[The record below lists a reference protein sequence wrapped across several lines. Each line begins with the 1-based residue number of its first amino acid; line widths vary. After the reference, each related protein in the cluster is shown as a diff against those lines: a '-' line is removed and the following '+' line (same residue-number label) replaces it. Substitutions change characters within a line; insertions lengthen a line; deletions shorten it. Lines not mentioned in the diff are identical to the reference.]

1 MKWHMRHIETPS
13 KADTIGNESFRE
25 QYRLVNIVCV
35 MDIQDIESVI
45 LYYGRSEFFYTMQ
58 KAALDGLSKFPH
70 HSAFRLFNG
79 IALVLSNHLQEGIR
93 ELNPLKNDPELGI
106 CSIIALLYAHKRC
119 HVIDRE
125 SVTSFEQR
133 LKEEHIFESA
143 NASYNA
149 AVFLFFIKKFEKS
162 REYVE
167 KSLKLDAHHISSL
180 ILKIWI
186 DLSTSQKALNGNVGN
201 MLEDVLAENKNI
213 DAALALAR
221 HYQLSGQFEN
231 AINSLN
237 KLSVWY
243 PDINI
248 PLVVKA
254 EIQLSASYWDQTYET
269 SLRVINLEP
278 TNISALRVT
287 AVLLVVREGNIKGGI
302 STLQQLLVATERIE
316 QGNWTLLL
324 RICQLFSRI
333 CSRNVDLLTL
343 TARFIE
349 KQTQL
354 NTSSV
359 ELITELGYQQILLG
373 NIKMAVGYFRTATAI
388 DNTSFHA
395 LCGLT
400 LCQLFEQGVTEQ
412 TRQQVEFLSDLR
424 PSKDKPLLLLLQAKL
439 APNNDIAVTLLA
451 EATKLKLVGL
461 EGHLF
466 GLEYLHKLDPEFLL
480 QIVTE
485 FLRNSPVQVRLKQGL
500 HVVQESSHVSLKH
513 CIAILDKILHWCP
526 SHVQALFKRSKVHF
540 LCGELQ
546 MASSRLQ
553 HILNNIDATY
563 TSAYL
568 LLAQVQMQQQQ
579 YSKAMQSL
587 ELSLSYNFLMRE
599 NPLYNLLLGIAYRQQ
614 QQYKD
619 AQKSFNAALHLLH
632 EDPVQDSKNSSIKR
646 TEVLNGFSTSD
657 EVTLYLEL
665 IGTLRDMGGIQE
677 MFESERLLECA
688 LEKFKDTSEEGRL
701 KIAQAELVLQNSNV
715 NKAIE
720 LLAAIKPGESYYV
733 QAKTHLASIYLLHR
747 KDRVA
752 FATCFTEIVET
763 SPESESYVML
773 GEAYMSI
780 QEPDLAIEA
789 YQKAFNLRPHDT
801 HLAGKLGRAYVKSH
815 QYNKAIAFYQQA
827 LCTENHTGLKLN
839 LAELYLKLKQFK
851 NAQMTLEENED
862 ASHADFLDI
871 DGLQLRTKQL
881 LLLARV
887 HEKSGNTSL
896 SLQTL
901 KAARDNQDIVQKR
914 ISVGQS
920 GNLYDQYKTLSK
932 ICLLMAQYW
941 SHLKNNAEALACLE
955 ECLKYTPNDIE
966 ILTSLARLYIQMDF
980 MDSCRE
986 ICLRILQIDNS
997 NEAASVIMADLS
1009 FRKMDLE
1016 NATYH
1021 FSQLLLLQ
1029 PCYWT
1034 ALARLVEVMR
1044 RSGTLLDVVPFL
1056 KRSKEATVAPDQMPG
1071 LQYCNGLYEWYTGNP
1086 NGALRHFNAARKDS
1100 EWGQQAI
1107 FNMIEICINPDGDIP
1122 KSNDLLE
1129 GNDNMDSNNSRVIA
1143 LKTADRLLK
1152 ELHPR
1157 SIGLDNEALNHQ
1169 LMRNFLRL
1177 ASKEKYQVEQA
1188 LQDFIELSAREE
1200 NQDAVGPILGMST
1213 ALVMLKQAHRA
1224 KNNLKRL
1231 AKVAWKFEE
1240 AEYLERSWLLL
1251 ADIYINSNKWDMSEG
1266 LIARILEYNKS
1277 SAKAYELSGYIAEK
1291 SQQYRDAAKRY
1302 ENAWNYCGRSKP
1314 HIGYKLA
1321 YNHMK
1326 TRCFANAIEI
1336 CQQVLKLHPDYTII
1350 RKDILDKCRNNLRS

>member
-1 MKWHMRHIETPS
+1 
-13 KADTIGNESFRE
+13 
-25 QYRLVNIVCV
+25 
-35 MDIQDIESVI
+35 MDIQDIESII
-45 LYYGRSEFFYTMQ
+45 LYYGRSGFFYTMQ
-58 KAALDGLSKFPH
+58 KASLDGLSKFPQ
-70 HSAFRLFNG
+70 HSTFRLFNG

-93 ELNPLKNDPELGI
+93 ELNPLKNDLELGI
-106 CSIIALLYAHKRC
+106 CSMIALLHAHKRC
-119 HVIDRE
+119 NVVDRE
-125 SVTSFEQR
+125 SVTLIEQR
-133 LKEEHIFESA
+133 LKEEQVFE
-143 NASYNA
+143 NASALYNA

-167 KSLKLDAHHISSL
+167 KSLKVDAEHTSSI

-186 DLSTSQKALNGNVGN
+186 DLSKIPKTLNGNMGN
-201 MLEDVLAENKNI
+201 MLEEMLAKSKNI

-221 HYQLSGQFEN
+221 YYQLCGQFEN
-231 AINSLN
+231 AINSVN
-237 KLSVWY
+237 KLSVRY
-243 PDINI
+243 PDINV
-248 PLVVKA
+248 PLVVKT

-278 TNISALRVT
+278 TNVSALRIT
-287 AVLLVVREGNIKGGI
+287 AILLIVREGNIKGGI

-316 QGNWTLLL
+316 QGNWPILL
-324 RICQLFSRI
+324 RICQLFARI

-354 NTSSV
+354 NPNSV
-359 ELITELGYQQILLG
+359 ELVTELGHQQILLG
-373 NIKMAVGYFRTATAI
+373 NIKEAEGYFRIATTI
-388 DNTSFHA
+388 DNTNFHA

-400 LCQLFEQGVTEQ
+400 LCQIFEQGVTEQ
-412 TRQQVEFLSDLR
+412 TRQQVEFLGELR
-424 PSKDKPLLLLLQAKL
+424 PNKGKPLLLLLQAKL
-439 APNNDIAVTLLA
+439 VPNNDSAVTLLA
-451 EATKLKLVGL
+451 EATQLKLIGL

-466 GLEYLHKLDPEFLL
+466 GPEYLHKLDPEFLL

-485 FLRNSPVQVRLKQGL
+485 FLKYSPVQVRVKQGL
-500 HVVQESSHVSLKH
+500 NLVQESSHVSIKH
-513 CIAILDKILHWCP
+513 CITILEKILHWCP
-526 SHVQALFKRSKVHF
+526 SHVEALFKRSKVHF

-546 MASSRLQ
+546 MAASKLQ

-587 ELSLSYNFLMRE
+587 ELSLSYDFLMRE
-599 NPLYNLLLGIAYRQQ
+599 DPLYNLLLGIAYRQQ
-614 QQYKD
+614 QQHKD
-619 AQKSFNAALHLLH
+619 AQKSFNAALHLLN
-632 EDPVQDSKNSSIKR
+632 EGSVQDYKNATNR
-646 TEVLNGFSTSD
+646 ETRAEALNSFSTSD
-657 EVTLYLEL
+657 KVTLYLEL
-665 IGTLRDMGGIQE
+665 IGTLRDMGGMQE
-677 MFESERLLECA
+677 MFESERLLACA
-688 LEKFKDTSEEGRL
+688 LEEFKDTTEEGRL
-701 KIAQAELVLQNSNV
+701 KIAHAEIMLQNSNV

-720 LLAAIKPGESYYV
+720 LLAAIKPGESYYI
-733 QAKTHLASIYLLHR
+733 QAKTHLANIHLLHQ

-752 FATCFTEIVET
+752 FATCFTEIVEA
-763 SPESESYVML
+763 SPECESYVML

-780 QEPDLAIEA
+780 QEPDLAIQA
-789 YQKAFNLRPHDT
+789 YQKAFDLRPHDT

-827 LCTENHTGLKLN
+827 LCSENHTGLKLN

-862 ASHADFLDI
+862 GSHIDFLDI

-887 HEKSGNTSL
+887 HEKAGNTSL

-901 KAARDNQDIVQKR
+901 KAARDNQNIVQKR

-941 SHLKNNAEALACLE
+941 THLKNNPEALSCLE

-1021 FSQLLLLQ
+1021 FSQLLLVQ
-1029 PCYWT
+1029 PGYWT

-1044 RSGTLLDVVPFL
+1044 RSGSLLDVVPFL
-1056 KRSKEATVAPDQMPG
+1056 KRAQEATAAPDQVSG

-1129 GNDNMDSNNSRVIA
+1129 GNENSDSNNSRAIA

-1157 SIGLDNEALNHQ
+1157 SIGLDNEILNHQ
-1169 LMRNFLRL
+1169 LMHNFLRL

-1188 LQDFIELSAREE
+1188 LQDFTELSARDE
-1200 NQDAVGPILGMST
+1200 NQDAVGPILGMAT
-1213 ALVMLKQAHRA
+1213 ALVMLKQIHRA

-1231 AKVAWKFEE
+1231 AKVSWKFEE

-1266 LIARILEYNKS
+1266 LITRVLEHNKS

-1291 SQQYRDAAKRY
+1291 LQQYRDAAKHY

-1314 HIGYKLA
+1314 QIGYKLA

-1336 CQQVLKLHPDYTII
+1336 CQQVLKLHPNYTII
-1350 RKDILDKCRNNLRS
+1350 RKDILEKCRNNLRS

>member
-1 MKWHMRHIETPS
+1 
-13 KADTIGNESFRE
+13 
-25 QYRLVNIVCV
+25 

-133 LKEEHIFESA
+133 LKEDIFESA

-180 ILKIWI
+180 ILKVWI
-186 DLSTSQKALNGNVGN
+186 DLSKSPKVLNGNVGN
-201 MLEDVLAENKNI
+201 MLEGVLGENKNI

-221 HYQLSGQFEN
+221 HYQLCGQFDN

-248 PLVVKA
+248 PLVVKT

-287 AVLLVVREGNIKGGI
+287 AILLVVREGNIKGGI

-316 QGNWTLLL
+316 QGNWPLLL
-324 RICQLFSRI
+324 RICQLFARI

-359 ELITELGYQQILLG
+359 ELVTELGYQQILLG

-412 TRQQVEFLSDLR
+412 TRQQVEFLTDLR

-439 APNNDIAVTLLA
+439 APNNDTAVSLLA

-461 EGHLF
+461 EGLLF
-466 GLEYLHKLDPEFLL
+466 GPEYLHKLDPEFLL

-485 FLRNSPVQVRLKQGL
+485 FLRYSPVQVRVKQGVHL
-500 HVVQESSHVSLKH
+500 VQESSHVSLKH
-513 CIAILDKILHWCP
+513 CIAILDKILDWCP

-553 HILNNIDATY
+553 HILNNIDTTY

-646 TEVLNGFSTSD
+646 AEVLNGFSTSD

-677 MFESERLLECA
+677 MLESERLLECA

-701 KIAQAELVLQNSNV
+701 KIAQAELMLQNSNV

-733 QAKTHLASIYLLHR
+733 QAKTHLASIHLLHR

-851 NAQMTLEENED
+851 NAQMTLEEPED
-862 ASHADFLDI
+862 GSHGSHVDFLDI

-887 HEKSGNTSL
+887 HEKAGNTSL

-1021 FSQLLLLQ
+1021 FSQLLLVQ

-1056 KRSKEATVAPDQMPG
+1056 KRSKEATAAPDQMPG

-1086 NGALRHFNAARKDS
+1086 NGALRHFNAARKDT

-1129 GNDNMDSNNSRVIA
+1129 GNENMDSNNSRLIA

-1169 LMRNFLRL
+1169 LMHNFLRL

-1200 NQDAVGPILGMST
+1200 NQDAVGPILGMAT
-1213 ALVMLKQAHRA
+1213 ALVMLKQTHRA

-1251 ADIYINSNKWDMSEG
+1251 ADIYINSNKWDMSES
-1266 LIARILEYNKS
+1266 LIARVLEYNKS

-1336 CQQVLKLHPDYTII
+1336 CQQVLKLHPDYTVI
-1350 RKDILDKCRNNLRS
+1350 RKDIFEKCRNNLRS